1 MHWVIV
7 DNIPVIIVLEMT
19 NSCIIN
25 QPKPKIEYVL
35 KAVGGSLAALPGVL
49 DMIDVSIFFHLSKL
63 MLFCFI
69 VSLVSLLTILLLSH
83 LVGYCEFNCHRYAS
97 VAPQDCCST
106 WWYPCWHKVNS
117 ELHGFC
123 FLLWEL
129 LQYFLIHFGCL
140 STQMCLK
147 WMYIVVLNYS
157 CSCNCDFCCAPNC
170 GVASVT

>member
-1 MHWVIV
+1 
-7 DNIPVIIVLEMT
+7 
-19 NSCIIN
+19 
-25 QPKPKIEYVL
+25 
-35 KAVGGSLAALPGVL
+35 
-49 DMIDVSIFFHLSKL
+49 MIDVSIFFHLSKL

-123 FLLWEL
+123 FLLLRVVTIFLNTFWLSEYSNVFEMNVYRCSKLQLQLQLWFL
-129 LQYFLIHFGCL
+129 LCSQLWSCQRHI
-140 STQMCLK
+140 TVMA
-147 WMYIVVLNYS
+147 VLVTS
-157 CSCNCDFCCAPNC
+157 CDCAHDYDWVHSH
-170 GVASVT
+170 GVAGSR